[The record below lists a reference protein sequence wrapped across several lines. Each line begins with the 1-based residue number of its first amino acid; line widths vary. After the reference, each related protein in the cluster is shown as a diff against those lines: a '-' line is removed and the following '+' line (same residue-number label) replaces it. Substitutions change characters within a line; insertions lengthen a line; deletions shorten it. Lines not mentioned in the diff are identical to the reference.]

1 MFYIFLIL
9 FLETAINIGYS
20 CQLLTDDMIDV
31 FVVDGITK
39 LEVETQLKKFRESIK
54 IVNTYQPNCKFEHLI
69 IWIFVLMFILRTK
82 VLESARSLIFN
93 LFLLS
98 VFSSHRK
105 WFPSKCQFSFIITWI
120 YGCKCKIP
128 TSNFSGHV

>member
-9 FLETAINIGYS
+9 YLETAINIGYS

-69 IWIFVLMFILRTK
+69 ICIFVLMLLLRTK
-82 VLESARSLIFN
+82 A
-93 LFLLS
+93 LLS
-98 VFSSHRK
+98 LLE
-105 WFPSKCQFSFIITWI
+105 P
-120 YGCKCKIP
+120 
-128 TSNFSGHV
+128 